1 MDDFYIKNICF
12 RRSFFTPA
20 ITLLSALFVVT
31 TRNIVHSAFYLLF
44 TFFGVAG
51 IYVLLGAD
59 FIAISQILIYV
70 GGILILL
77 LFGVMLTNKITNV
90 EIRTGTVHMLP
101 AAIATGIFMG
111 AVVAVMVWTEW
122 KSEPSVIPLTTTKD
136 IGHLLLTDY
145 VLIFELLGILLLV
158 ALIGAASIARRDKE

>member
-1 MDDFYIKNICF
+1 MNFYDIIFYIF
-12 RRSFFTPA
+12 AA
-20 ITLLSALFVVT
+20 ITILSALFVVT

-59 FIAISQILIYV
+59 FIAIAQIMVYV
-70 GGILILL
+70 GGILILI
-77 LFGVMLTNKITNV
+77 LFGVMLTNKITGV
-90 EIRTGTVHMLP
+90 EIRTGTVQMLP
-101 AAIATGIFMG
+101 AAIGVGLFMG
-111 AVVAVMVWTEW
+111 AVVSVMIWTNW
-122 KSEPSVIPLTTTKD
+122 KSEPGIIPTATTKD
-136 IGHLLLTDY
+136 LGHLLINDY